1 MQTHSGWCRWTVG
14 LCRQGNLSGF
24 DHTGQTKVRLLGAG
38 PYMGFLWA
46 SPEEVAHKNRGLH
59 VGLWGKST
67 MGPAWANPQHGQQGF
82 FVGNLTMGGFEPRI
96 LLLRKVQHTAETGR
110 TVLTLA
116 STFSHNPIHLG
127 YISRCGWW
135 YIPLEHSDSSWCK
148 SKKRLHHLFFWAA
161 WMSGP
166 QVMPIN

>member
-1 MQTHSGWCRWTVG
+1 MNGGAVQTGKPEWVWPHRSDKSQALRGPVWV
-14 LCRQGNLSGF
+14 F
-24 DHTGQTKVRLLGAG
+24 YGQAQKRLLTKV
-38 PYMGFLWA
+38 
-46 SPEEVAHKNRGLH
+46 LH
-59 VGLWGKST
+59 VGLWGKTT

-82 FVGNLTMGGFEPRI
+82 SVGNLTMGGFEPRI

-148 SKKRLHHLFFWAA
+148 SKKWLHHFWAA
-161 WMSGP
+161 WISGP
-166 QVMPIN
+166 QVMAIN

>member
-1 MQTHSGWCRWTVG
+1 MNGGAVQTGKPEWVWPHRSDKSQAFRSPIWVFYGQAQKRLLTKIGAFMWACEVKVLWGLHGLTHSMA
-14 LCRQGNLSGF
+14 NK
-24 DHTGQTKVRLLGAG
+24 D
-38 PYMGFLWA
+38 FLWA
-46 SPEEVAHKNRGLH
+46 ISLWVAL
-59 VGLWGKST
+59 
-67 MGPAWANPQHGQQGF
+67 NPGSCCCAKYSIQ
-82 FVGNLTMGGFEPRI
+82 
-96 LLLRKVQHTAETGR
+96 TGR

-148 SKKRLHHLFFWAA
+148 SKKRLHHLFFWVA
-161 WMSGP
+161 WISGP

>member
-1 MQTHSGWCRWTVG
+1 MNGGAVQTGKSEWVWPHRSDKSQAFRSPIWV
-14 LCRQGNLSGF
+14 F
-24 DHTGQTKVRLLGAG
+24 YGQAQKRLLTKIGAF
-38 PYMGFLWA
+38 MWA
-46 SPEEVAHKNRGLH
+46 CE
-59 VGLWGKST
+59 
-67 MGPAWANPQHGQQGF
+67 ANPQHGQQGF

>member
-1 MQTHSGWCRWTVG
+1 
-14 LCRQGNLSGF
+14 
-24 DHTGQTKVRLLGAG
+24 
-38 PYMGFLWA
+38 MGFLWA

-166 QVMPIN
+166 QVMPINLNAVMTFYIKLKMSTSWYHYKIFYYNIIKKTA